1 MTEIIDTTSS
11 FALQVF
17 SCSRFGDVRIVMRD
31 DQPWFVAKDVA
42 SCIEYD
48 LSSVNKMCNLCRE
61 KDVYVASAR
70 TFDSDALSES
80 GNSRITLVSESGLYR
95 ILAKCNLPKCEP
107 FENWVFDEVL
117 PSIRKNGAYLS
128 PDAMQS
134 VVMQVTDI
142 VLQTVSNHLVT
153 QFTDAVLKNVSD
165 QFVDKTIDAV
175 LQNLRDPMV
184 PMVADCVLQKVGDK
198 VTDAVGKGVE
208 RKFSRGVLKAL
219 DEMNDKC
226 QMLKDN
232 LSSLSEH
239 CSTYRTARDVCDE
252 IRLDAEDKELKF
264 AVSASLLNICESNPE
279 REQMHRGYNSIR
291 VFPAWA
297 VEEFKHRYFANPSI
311 IEPYM
316 DNVHQLPSF
325 QNNSFASVAKR
336 CRERMEA
343 EAEKEKDDVSGF
355 FRTQESPTKQ
365 EKKTAVKQSK
375 RVFSP
380 IPEDPKG
387 FF

>member
-1 MTEIIDTTSS
+1 MTEIVDITSS

-42 SCIEYD
+42 ACID
-48 LSSVNKMCNLCRE
+48 H
-61 KDVYVASAR
+61 KDVTTMCRMCRDKDLYVASASG
-70 TFDSDALSES
+70 FDSAVLTES

-95 ILAKCNLPKCEP
+95 ILARSNLPKCEP

-128 PDAMQS
+128 PDAVQTMSSQLVSQITDAVLQS
-134 VVMQVTDI
+134 V
-142 VLQTVSNHLVT
+142 SNQLVT

-175 LQNLRDPMV
+175 LQNMRDPMI

-198 VTDAVGKGVE
+198 VTDAVGNGIE

-219 DEMNDKC
+219 DEMNDKF

-232 LSSLSEH
+232 LSCLSEH
-239 CSTYRTARDVCDE
+239 CSTYRTARDVCEE

-311 IEPYM
+311 LEPYM
-316 DNVHQLPSF
+316 DTVHPSPSF
-325 QNNSFASVAKR
+325 QNNSFASVSQR

-355 FRTQESPTKQ
+355 FRTQDTPVKQ
-365 EKKTAVKQSK
+365 EKKQVCKQSK
-375 RVFSP
+375 KVFSQTP
-380 IPEDPKG
+380 TG